1 MAPRRKSLAD
11 RLRKAAS
18 SSGRTTYSL
27 AKGSGLTQSAM
38 YRFVS
43 RENNLSMGSA
53 ELLADELGFTIE
65 LVPKR
70 GRR

>member
-1 MAPRRKSLAD
+1 MAPRRKSLGD

-38 YRFVS
+38 YRFMS
-43 RENNLSMGSA
+43 SECTLSLGSA
-53 ELLADELGFTIE
+53 ELLADELDLTIE

-70 GRR
+70 GRH